1 MYELYESKYVKR
13 EDKALKEMAK
23 NSDVV
28 ETFCLD
34 FKPDLRVRT
43 QNVNLL
49 EVEDGYVLINYATPI
64 AVRKA
69 KRPEGWT
76 IYLNTDKYSSTTST
90 IQNKIR
96 VTCESGEVELEEV
109 SEKEIKNL
117 AMTL

>member
-1 MYELYESKYVKR
+1 MEKYEFNKKEKLF
-13 EDKALKEMAK
+13 EMAK

-34 FKPDLRVRT
+34 YKPDLRVRT

-64 AVRKA
+64 AVRKS

-96 VTCESGEVELEEV
+96 ATCENGEVELEEV